1 MNDVVVK
8 KGIRD
13 REAWWVWRWDRTDAK
28 GVEIPFTSITR
39 WRRGSFLT
47 VYRMETPG
55 DVKYWFYLP
64 FNVGVGFSIPVRVK
78 S

>member
-13 REAWWVWRWDRTDAK
+13 REAWWVWRWDRTDAE
-28 GVEIPFTSITR
+28 G
-39 WRRGSFLT
+39 RRDPVHEHHALEAGIFFDR
-47 VYRMETPG
+47 VPYG
-55 DVKYWFYLP
+55 DARRREVLVLLP

-78 S
+78 P

>member
-1 MNDVVVK
+1 VNDVVVK

-13 REAWWVWRWDRTDAK
+13 REAWWVWRWDRTDAEN
-28 GVEIPFTSITR
+28 VEIPFTSITR

-55 DVKYWFYLP
+55 DVTVTGRLHDARRL
-64 FNVGVGFSIPVRVK
+64 G
-78 S
+78 